1 MESKGNKIFMQ
12 IPLVMAD
19 VGAIGK
25 SGVNKDQN
33 YKFRSIDDVYNK
45 LQPALQKN
53 GVFFI
58 PQVIDSKEEHGQTKS
73 GSKNVRVK
81 LRVKYTIYA
90 DDGSSIEAIVEGE
103 GIDTSDKATNKALT
117 AAFKYM
123 LIQIFCIAVE
133 GAVDADTEAPE
144 LQFVKE
150 NKKSNPGAEKSRAAS
165 DLTIANGKYK
175 GKKVSAIPRD
185 ELKDYI
191 KQIESASADA
201 GKACPKW
208 FLDVKKAANL

>member
-1 MESKGNKIFMQ
+1 METKPIKIFTQ
-12 IPLVMAD
+12 IPLVMGD

-25 SGVNKDQN
+25 SGVNRDQN

-58 PQVIDSKEEHGQTKS
+58 PQVIESKEEHGQTKS

-133 GAVDADTEAPE
+133 GSVDADNEFPE

-150 NKKSNPGAEKSRAAS
+150 NKKPSPGPTKPA

-175 GKKVSAIPRD
+175 GKKVSAIPKE
-185 ELKDYI
+185 ELKEYVQ
-191 KQIESASADA
+191 QIESASADA

-208 FLDVKKAANL
+208 FLEMKKAAGL